1 MTYECIYRTKQLF
14 TLVKVGILADI
25 LEGQS
30 TILVVP
36 RVVWQDGGAVLVPSP
51 RVWLLVPISAHKM
64 TGLVLGLGIGL
75 GLADMMSLH
84 VDAYSFRYPMFI
96 VYSIFY
102 SIFSGLQCVYF
113 KLNEIFR
120 NNR

>member
-1 MTYECIYRTKQLF
+1 MTYECINRTKQLC
-14 TLVKVGILADI
+14 TLVEVGILADI

-30 TILVVP
+30 TILVIP

-96 VYSIFY
+96 VYSLFY

-113 KLNEIFR
+113 ILDEIFR
-120 NNR
+120 NNC